1 MRKLI
6 IGVLAVIIIGI
17 ICLAA
22 LKPGPSVDDVDSIHK
37 PSVKTGDI
45 AEKVIGSPDSAELV
59 IYEYAD
65 FGCSHCADWN
75 RTMNDLMK
83 KYDEKIAL
91 VFRNYS
97 IGLKNNGAIAARA
110 ATSAHIQGYFKEY
123 KDLLFANQAEWI
135 YEDETKLSELLSDY
149 FRKASNDAGDVDK
162 FMTDIWSDSVKTRLE
177 FEQNLGK
184 RIGVVGT
191 PTFRVNGE
199 TVQLNELIERI
210 ETFYQ

>member
-1 MRKLI
+1 MRKI
-6 IGVLAVIIIGI
+6 IVGVFAVIIIGI

-22 LKPGPSVDDVDSIHK
+22 LKPGPSVDDADLIYK
-37 PSVKTGDI
+37 PFAKTGDI
-45 AEKVIGSPDSAELV
+45 AEKVIGDQDSAELI

-75 RTMNDLMK
+75 RTINDLMK
-83 KYDEKIAL
+83 KYDGKIAL
-91 VFRNYS
+91 VFRNYN
-97 IGLKNNGAIAARA
+97 IGLKNNGAVAARA
-110 ATSAHIQGYFKEY
+110 ATAAYIQGYFKEY

-135 YEDETKLSELLSDY
+135 YEDEAKLSELLSDY
-149 FRKASNDAGDVDK
+149 FKKASNGAGDVDK
-162 FMTDIWSDSVKTRLE
+162 FMTDIWSDAVKTRLE

-210 ETFYQ
+210 ETIYQ